1 MPQRTKIIATLG
13 PSSEDL
19 YILERM
25 LQAGMDVARL
35 NFSHG
40 SYENFKII
48 ITNLRKASEKTGY
61 NVAILQDLQ
70 GPKIR
75 TGILPKEGITLKRD
89 QDIVLTA
96 SKPKDGEVPLQYE
109 NLPKEVKK
117 NDILLIDDG
126 LIELKV
132 ISTSANKIF
141 AKALNDGVIKSNKG
155 INVPTGTIRAAAIT
169 KKDLQDLK
177 FGLKAGVDY
186 VALSFVSSAQDIKD
200 LRRHIKR
207 AKGKAK
213 IIAKIERK
221 EAITNLEEIIKEA
234 DGIMVARG
242 DLGLEIPADQV
253 PIYQKEII
261 HKCNEEAKPVIVAT
275 HVLQSM
281 IDKPR
286 ATRAEISDAA
296 NAIFDR
302 ADAFMLSNETAVG
315 KYPLEAIQTLASV
328 ARATEKE
335 LKKKPFL
342 LPKLSDPNRLSTTS
356 ATCLNAINLAE
367 NIGADHLVIVTKS
380 GYTAHQIAKYR
391 PFNNLITITGDEK
404 TRREL
409 NMLWGLNRILISKEI
424 IKDRS
429 DLETGVIKLLRKEKL
444 IRRGDKVV
452 IVNTGKN
459 RKLLSTVRI

>member
-1 MPQRTKIIATLG
+1 MPQRTKIVATLG
-13 PSSEDL
+13 PASDDL

-25 LQAGMDVARL
+25 LQAGLDVARL

-40 SYENFKII
+40 TEKHFKQI

-75 TGILPKEGITLKRD
+75 TGLVPEEGITIKKN
-89 QDIVLTA
+89 QKVVFTA
-96 SKPKDGEVPLQYE
+96 LKPKKDEIPLQYK

-117 NDILLIDDG
+117 DDILLIDDG

-132 ISTSANKIF
+132 TSKSKDRIF
-141 AKALNDGVIKSNKG
+141 CKAMNRGIIKSNKG
-155 INVPTGTIRAAAIT
+155 INVPTGEIRAASIT
-169 KKDLQDLK
+169 KKDLRDLK
-177 FGLKAGVDY
+177 FGLKLGIDY
-186 VALSFVSSAQDIKD
+186 VALSFVSSAKDITD
-200 LRRHIKR
+200 LRRHIKK
-207 AKGKAK
+207 AKKKVK

-221 EAITNLEEIIKEA
+221 EAIQNLEEIIEA
-234 DGIMVARG
+234 SDGIMVARG
-242 DLGLEIPADQV
+242 DLGLEIPAAQV

-261 HKCNEEAKPVIVAT
+261 HMCNEKAKPVIVAT

-281 IDKPR
+281 IEKPR
-286 ATRAEISDAA
+286 PTRAEISDAA

-315 KYPLEAIQTLASV
+315 KYPLKAIQTLASV
-328 ARATEKE
+328 ARETEKE

-342 LPKLSDPNRLSTTS
+342 LPKLSASGHLSTTS

-367 NIGADHLVIVTKS
+367 NIKANHIVIVTKT
-380 GYTAHQIAKYR
+380 GYTAQQIAKYR
-391 PFNNLITITGDEK
+391 PFNNLITITGTPNAK
-404 TRREL
+404 KEL
-409 NMLWGLNRILISKEI
+409 ALIWGLNRILISKDI
-424 IKDRS
+424 INDRS
-429 DLETGVIKLLRKEKL
+429 DLETEVIKLLSQKKL
-444 IRRGDKVV
+444 VHKGDKIV
-452 IVNTGKN
+452 IVNTGKK